1 MTSTPSSAPGLPIA
15 AVERDTGLS
24 KDTLRVWERRYGF
37 PQPSRDS
44 NGERVYPPEQVDKLR
59 LLKRLMDQGHRP
71 GKIAERSIEQLQA
84 LAEAGNG
91 RPATASMEGAPD
103 DALRLFLQM
112 IVEHRVDD
120 LRRELAL
127 LTVKA
132 GLARFVTD
140 VIAPLTALVGEAWA
154 RGELAIFE
162 EHLYTESVQGV
173 LRNAITSIPH
183 PGDSPRVL
191 LTTVPQE
198 PHGLG
203 VLMAEAMF
211 ALEGARCVALG
222 RAHPGDGN
230 RARRGEPADRHRGAL
245 VLAGRQSVPG
255 DREPEGTAGAT
266 PCGDG
271 ALGRRIQSRAAA
283 APAGRGARPRQA
295 GRRGAR
301 RGGLARRTPG
311 GLSTAHRLCRTIP
324 RILTRS
330 QS

>member
-1 MTSTPSSAPGLPIA
+1 MTSIPSSAPGLPIA

-37 PQPSRDS
+37 PQPVRDA
-44 NGERVYPPEQVDKLR
+44 NGERVYPADQVDKLR

-71 GKIAERSIEQLQA
+71 GKIAERPIEQLQA

-91 RPATASMEGAPD
+91 RPAARSLEGPPD
-103 DALRLFLQM
+103 DGALRPFLQM

-120 LRRELAL
+120 LRRELSL

-211 ALEGARCVALG
+211 ALEGARCVPLGVRTPVMEIVRGAESQRIDIVALSFSSVVSPYQVIESLKELRAQLPLATELWAGGSSPVLQRRPPAGVRVLG
-222 RAHPGDGN
+222 RLD
-230 RARRGEPADRHRGAL
+230 D
-245 VLAGRQSVPG
+245 V
-255 DREPEGTAGAT
+255 
-266 PCGDG
+266 
-271 ALGRRIQSRAAA
+271 
-283 APAGRGARPRQA
+283 APAVAGWRSGHRPA
-295 GRRGAR
+295 
-301 RGGLARRTPG
+301 
-311 GLSTAHRLCRTIP
+311 
-324 RILTRS
+324 
-330 QS
+330 